1 MSAWGAIAGGPKE
14 INNVNRVLLVE
25 SDSAERLV
33 LSSRLAEAG
42 YQVFVTE
49 SGAQGLVQAR
59 QETPDFVLLS
69 AGLTG
74 GTTASEVIQR
84 LKSNPATV
92 GVPVLAYG
100 QGAVAAELTQRLYEV
115 GCDAVLGRSEVAV
128 IESVLRAHQRVQS
141 RIREL
146 RSQNRLIASQ
156 VRRLE
161 ERVQAEGEVGSAAA
175 VPAPTGLVLVD
186 EAGTVRNADRGAMG
200 IFGPRCVG
208 RRLGELAP
216 GTGLEA
222 FVRDSHLGG
231 RRALR
236 FELRGQGQLPDRMLS
251 ALVIPASVGT
261 SAQGEPLR
269 ALLLHERSL
278 EAQRAE
284 VIEASEPT
292 GAIQAQI
299 DELVQAARQHYTPA
313 TLRGTSPAAEQLR
326 RTVTRVATRS
336 GCVLIS
342 GEVGTERDLVAR
354 ILHWSARSSGPLVTF
369 RCGAYGGASARR
381 ELLGDVRD
389 ASSKGLLGS
398 TVGGTL
404 VLEDVHLLDR
414 EVQAMLGQRLD
425 EGLFAQGENGVRL
438 VATTTVDLEERADR
452 EEFDP
457 VLLGHLF
464 HHRVEV
470 PSLAERREDVPELAR
485 AILSRTPGSKGYLT
499 LTESASQLLAELDWP
514 GNQEELERAL
524 VEAAERCEGLE
535 LDAQHLA
542 TGLPGDAVAQDWVRS
557 IAHTPPGS
565 PGSGP
570 RLSHGGAASQA
581 MPWAITDEDPIS
593 LDHYEMKVLLRALD
607 ATGGDKL
614 EAARLLNLGKSTLY
628 RKLKRFGIR

>member
-59 QETPDFVLLS
+59 QEVPDFVLLS
-69 AGLTG
+69 ACLTG

-100 QGAVAAELTQRLYEV
+100 QGTVAAELTQRLYEV

-128 IESVLRAHQRVQS
+128 VESVLRAHQRVQG

-161 ERVQAEGEVGSAAA
+161 ERVQDEVEGADRSA
-175 VPAPTGLVLVD
+175 VPAPTGLILVD
-186 EAGTVRNADRGAMG
+186 EAGTVRNADRGAMS

-216 GTGLEA
+216 GSGLER

-236 FELRGQGQLPDRMLS
+236 FELRGPAQVPDRQLA

-269 ALLLHERSL
+269 ALLLHERGL
-278 EAQRAE
+278 EASVEQGASPE
-284 VIEASEPT
+284 AAPAVQGQIE
-292 GAIQAQI
+292 
-299 DELVQAARQHYTPA
+299 ELLQAARQHYTPA
-313 TLRGTSPAAEQLR
+313 TLRGASEASERLR

-336 GCVLIS
+336 GCVLVS
-342 GEVGTERDLVAR
+342 GEAGTERELVAR
-354 ILHWSARSSGPLVTF
+354 ILHWSGRAQGALATF
-369 RCGAYGGASARR
+369 RCGAYGGATARR
-381 ELLGDVRD
+381 ELFGEVREGR
-389 ASSKGLLGS
+389 SGGLLGS
-398 TVGGTL
+398 NAGGTL

-414 EVQAMLGQRLD
+414 EVQAMLGQHLD
-425 EGLFAQGENGVRL
+425 EGLFAQGEEGVRII
-438 VATTTVDLEERADR
+438 ATTTVDLEDRADR
-452 EEFDP
+452 DEFDP

-464 HHRVEV
+464 HHRVDV
-470 PSLAERREDVPELAR
+470 PTLAERREDVPELAR
-485 AILSRTPGSKGYLT
+485 AILSRTPGPKGYLA
-499 LTESASQLLAELDWP
+499 LSPQAAQLLTELDWDQ
-514 GNQEELERAL
+514 NVEELERAL
-524 VEAAERCEGLE
+524 AEAAERCEGSE
-535 LDAQHLA
+535 LDVQHLA
-542 TGLPGDAVAQDWVRS
+542 TGLLGELEMPEWVGS
-557 IAHTPPGS
+557 IAHTGPGMTPRLS
-565 PGSGP
+565 PGSSAP
-570 RLSHGGAASQA
+570 QPT
-581 MPWAITDEDPIS
+581 PWAITDEDPIS

-614 EAARLLNLGKSTLY
+614 EAAKLLNLGKSTLY